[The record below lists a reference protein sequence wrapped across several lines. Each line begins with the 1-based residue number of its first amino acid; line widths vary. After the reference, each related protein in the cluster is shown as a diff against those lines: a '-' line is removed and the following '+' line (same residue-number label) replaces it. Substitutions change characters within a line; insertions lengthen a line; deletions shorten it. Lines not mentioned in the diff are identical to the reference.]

1 MNGKSAPY
9 PVNEFGLVFNLMT
22 RYNSNINYFASAF
35 SVNISP
41 KVWGKVLI
49 W

>member
-1 MNGKSAPY
+1 MEKSAPN

-22 RYNSNINYFASAF
+22 RYKSIINYFAGAF
-35 SVNISP
+35 CVNISP
-41 KVWGKVLI
+41 KLWEKILI